1 MTIQSHYKIRRA
13 VLIQKIH
20 SQNDNAMKKILAI
33 LFAVLLLFVCGNQ
46 KYQKN
51 IDDAIE
57 CMEKITGGSAAISS
71 TYIDTWRTAI
81 YDHEYNG
88 EYCSDFNEALA
99 KHKVFILS
107 SDAFKELTIKMA
119 KTDSL
124 INELRDYP
132 SSYKEAFDEIVSIYT
147 DVDAMYES
155 AKDPEGSLSSYSDK
169 VMSSYENTS
178 KRIKAF
184 KIKYCSDKK

>member
-1 MTIQSHYKIRRA
+1 MR
-13 VLIQKIH
+13 
-20 SQNDNAMKKILAI
+20 KILPI
-33 LFAVLLLFVCGNQ
+33 LFTVLLMCGCSNQ
-46 KYQKN
+46 KYQKD

-119 KTDSL
+119 KADSL

-132 SSYKEAFDEIVSIYT
+132 SIF
-147 DVDAMYES
+147 
-155 AKDPEGSLSSYSDK
+155 
-169 VMSSYENTS
+169 
-178 KRIKAF
+178 F
-184 KIKYCSDKK
+184 F

>member
-1 MTIQSHYKIRRA
+1 
-13 VLIQKIH
+13 
-20 SQNDNAMKKILAI
+20 MKKIVPI
-33 LFAVLLLFVCGNQ
+33 LFAVLLLFGCGNQ
-46 KYQKN
+46 GYQKN
-51 IDDAIE
+51 IDDTIE

-107 SDAFKELTIKMA
+107 SYAFKELTIKMA
-119 KTDSL
+119 KADSL

-155 AKDPEGSLSSYSDK
+155 AKDPDGSLSSYSDK

>member
-1 MTIQSHYKIRRA
+1 
-13 VLIQKIH
+13 
-20 SQNDNAMKKILAI
+20 MKKIAPF
-33 LFAVLLLFVCGNQ
+33 LFTVLLLFGCGNQ
-46 KYQKN
+46 GYQKN

-119 KTDSL
+119 KADSL

-132 SSYKEAFDEIVSIYT
+132 SGYKEAFDEIVSIYT
-147 DVDAMYES
+147 EVDAMYES
-155 AKDPEGSLSSYSDK
+155 AKDPDGSLSSYSDK
-169 VMSSYENTS
+169 VMSSYESTS

>member
-33 LFAVLLLFVCGNQ
+33 LFAVLLLFGCGNQ

>member
-1 MTIQSHYKIRRA
+1 MR
-13 VLIQKIH
+13 
-20 SQNDNAMKKILAI
+20 KILPI
-33 LFAVLLLFVCGNQ
+33 LFTVLLMCGCSNQ
-46 KYQKN
+46 KYQKD

-119 KTDSL
+119 KADSL

-132 SSYKEAFDEIVSIYT
+132 SRYKEAFDEIVSIYT

-155 AKDPEGSLSSYSDK
+155 AKDPDGSLSSYSDK
-169 VMSSYENTS
+169 VMSNYENTS

-184 KIKYCSDKK
+184 KIKYCSNKK